1 MKFRNRRNG
10 IVLNNMPDT
19 FSGKNWEPVIEEPAP
34 VTEEKPKTKKS
45 SVKKNGQKVR

>member
-19 FSGKNWEPVIEEPAP
+19 FSGKNWEPVEEPAP

-45 SVKKNGQKVR
+45 SVKKNGQNVR

>member
-34 VTEEKPKTKKS
+34 VTEEKPKKKS
-45 SVKKNGQKVR
+45 SVKKTVKK

>member
-10 IVLNNMPDT
+10 IVLTNMPDT
-19 FSGKNWEPVIEEPAP
+19 FSGKNWEPVIEAPAP
-34 VTEEKPKTKKS
+34 ASEEKPKKKS

>member
-10 IVLNNMPDT
+10 IVLDMPDT

-34 VTEEKPKTKKS
+34 VITEKPKKKS
-45 SVKKNGQKVR
+45 SVKKTVKK